1 MIGQVKG
8 VAVGAELLT
17 EMYVSMVRIREFETA
32 VERVFLAGK
41 IPGFLHLYTG
51 EEAVAVGVMAALDPH
66 DYIASTH
73 RGHGHVIARG
83 GDMKPMLAEVYG
95 RATGYCHGKGG
106 SMHIANLELGILG
119 ANGIVGASIPLATG
133 AAFASKYK
141 GNGAVAV
148 GFFGDGASN
157 RGTLHEALNLA
168 ALWCLPVIYVC
179 ENNGFGEFTPQA
191 GHMKV
196 CDIAGRAVP
205 FGIPGV
211 VVDGNDVQA
220 VHEAATDAVD
230 RARRGDGPTLIEC
243 KTWRQSVHE
252 VGDPGV
258 ERDPEEHMIW
268 LAKDPISRCSQQLI
282 ASGYATQ
289 SDLEQ
294 IREDARHEVAEAVEY
309 AENSPFPPTSD
320 AATDVF
326 SNGPGGALS

>member
-1 MIGQVKG
+1 MTVEVKDVG
-8 VAVGAELLT
+8 MGAEQLT
-17 EMYVSMVRIREFETA
+17 EMYASMVRIREFETA

-41 IPGFLHLYTG
+41 IPGFLHLYAG
-51 EEAVAVGVMAALDPH
+51 EEAVAVGVMAALDPR

-106 SMHIANLELGILG
+106 SMHIANVELGILG

-133 AAFASKYK
+133 AAFASKYR
-141 GNGAVAV
+141 GDDAVAV
-148 GFFGDGASN
+148 SFFGDGASN
-157 RGTLHEALNLA
+157 RGTFHEAINLA
-168 ALWCLPVIYVC
+168 ALWDLPVIYVC

-196 CDIAGRAVP
+196 CDIAGRAKG

-211 VVDGNDVQA
+211 AVDGNDVEA
-220 VHEAATDAVD
+220 VYAVATEAVG

-258 ERDPEEHMIW
+258 ERDPEEHKAW
-268 LAKDPISRCSQQLI
+268 LARDPIPRCAQELI
-282 ASGYATQ
+282 ARGYAAQ
-289 SDLEQ
+289 PDLERIQ
-294 IREDARHEVAEAVEY
+294 EDARREVAEAVEY
-309 AENSPFPPTSD
+309 AENSPFPPVSE
-320 AATDVF
+320 AATDVY
-326 SNGPGGALS
+326 SN